1 MVVLQELVNE
11 ATRVK
16 FERVTEQI
24 VLMQQIVS
32 SMLQVA
38 HNMESRSLGLSQDLK
53 TLSTSMSTLATD
65 NLLMSSWTSGADDTW
80 TYMQRDCE
88 QLADR
93 FGNLSDLAK
102 QQGVRETS
110 GFTESVHLFLD
121 LINSYLDLCERREKT
136 VQRKHQKA
144 LTKVQTMVNYKGRME
159 NAGKHVVCHTNQ
171 YGWGLGLE
179 PRAGIR
185 SLELGLGTANLI
197 LD

>member
-1 MVVLQELVNE
+1 MMVVSQELVNE

-24 VLMQQIVS
+24 ILMQTIVS
-32 SMLQVA
+32 NMLQVA
-38 HNMESRSLGLSQDLK
+38 HNMESRSLGLSLDLK

-144 LTKVQTMVNYKGRME
+144 LAKVQTMVNYKERME

-171 YGWGLGLE
+171 YGWG
-179 PRAGIR
+179 
-185 SLELGLGTANLI
+185 
-197 LD
+197 